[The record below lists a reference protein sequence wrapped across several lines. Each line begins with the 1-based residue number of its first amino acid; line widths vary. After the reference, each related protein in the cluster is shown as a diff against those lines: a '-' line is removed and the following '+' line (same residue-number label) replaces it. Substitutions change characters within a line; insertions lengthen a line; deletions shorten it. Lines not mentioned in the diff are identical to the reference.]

1 MREETKSQENKQKI
15 MVHEEQKCKS
25 CDKSFS
31 QARDLKK
38 HIHTVHE
45 GHKDH
50 KCEFCGKS
58 FSQGGN
64 LKGHI
69 NRIHKALKITTVNL
83 VVSHFHIKVL

>member
-25 CDKSFS
+25 CNKSFS

-50 KCEFCGKS
+50 KCESCDKS
-58 FSQGGN
+58 FSQGQN
-64 LKGHI
+64 LKKHMFT
-69 NRIHKALKITTVNL
+69 IHEQHKDLKV
-83 VVSHFHIKVL
+83 KVKTIQQWH